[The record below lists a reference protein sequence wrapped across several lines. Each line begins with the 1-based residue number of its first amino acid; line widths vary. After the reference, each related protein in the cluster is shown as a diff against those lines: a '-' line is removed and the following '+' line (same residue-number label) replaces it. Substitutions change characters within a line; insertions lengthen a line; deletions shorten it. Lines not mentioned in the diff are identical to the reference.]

1 MAQPLLPMARPLQAD
16 TLLADGPWAQK
27 HGWSARD
34 AVIYNLGIGF
44 GAAAVDDPR
53 LLPYVL
59 EEEALAFPTMAGVV
73 NMDDSPLLRPAYGI
87 DLAGMLHGEEAME
100 ILRPLP
106 ATCQV
111 AITAEIE
118 HLWDKGAER
127 GAILRLRRT
136 LVDTANGDA
145 LAIVRSTLLLRG
157 TGGFGGSAAGAPRQR
172 LAPDRPADG
181 RICATTRPEQALL
194 YRLTGDRNPLHSD
207 PPTARAAGFPRPI
220 LMGLCSLGIA
230 ARVLTARLADG
241 DAACVRAI
249 EVRFAGIVFPG
260 DSLDIHWWTLADGA
274 FAFEARVIA
283 RDALVLSGGR
293 IRFG

>member
-1 MAQPLLPMARPLQAD
+1 MARPLPANI
-16 TLLADGPWAQK
+16 LLTDGPWVQR

-44 GAAAVDDPR
+44 GEAATEDPR

-59 EEEALAFPTMAGVV
+59 EEAARAFPTMAGIV
-73 NMDDSPLLRPAYGI
+73 NIDDNPLLRPAYGI

-106 ATCQV
+106 AACDV
-111 AITAEIE
+111 AVTAEIE
-118 HLWDKGAER
+118 NLWDKGAER
-127 GAILRLRRT
+127 GAIVRLRRT
-136 LVDTANGDA
+136 LVDTAGGDV

-157 TGGFGGSAAGAPRQR
+157 NGGFGGSAEGAPRPR
-172 LAPDRPADG
+172 CMPDRPADG
-181 RICATTRPEQALL
+181 SGCAATRPEQALL

-207 PPTARAAGFPRPI
+207 PTAAQAAGFPRPI

-230 ARVLTARLADG
+230 ARVLTVRLAEGDG
-241 DAACVRAI
+241 TRLRAI
-249 EVRFAGIVFPG
+249 DVRFAGVVFPG
-260 DSLDIHWWTLADGA
+260 DSLTIRWWRLADGE

-293 IRFG
+293 IRFD